1 MKLLERLGCEV
12 DFPLEQPGCG
22 QMHLNSGYAREGAAL
37 AQRFARVFVGAGE
50 ALRERRSLA
59 RVARVHVHLP
69 AAGLLEREVDLAA
82 KAFEQPNDR
91 VPGLGEQRVVETGDK
106 K

>member
-1 MKLLERLGCEV
+1 MPAQEADGADDRLGAVE
-12 DFPLEQPGCG
+12 
-22 QMHLNSGYAREGAAL
+22 H
-37 AQRFARVFVGAGE
+37 AGE

-82 KAFEQPNDR
+82 EAFEQPNDR